1 MSIAR
6 VFGLKGLAIT
16 AAISGS
22 IAFTAGWK
30 LKTWETSHKAK
41 KVQDAEVRQRNVEL
55 AALKRDLRRNE
66 GERIRLSGELAEAR
80 NNVRTVIRETVREV
94 PKYVKDSTPDVD
106 RSLDPNL
113 VRLYNNSIGITRPRP
128 GGPEKPAERDPNA
141 LREPDRVADGP

>member
-1 MSIAR
+1 M
-6 VFGLKGLAIT
+6 
-16 AAISGS
+16 
-22 IAFTAGWK
+22 
-30 LKTWETSHKAK
+30 
-41 KVQDAEVRQRNVEL
+41 RQRNVEL

-66 GERIRLSGELAEAR
+66 GERIRLSGELASAR

-113 VRLYNNSIGITRPRP
+113 IRLYNNSIGITKPRPR
-128 GGPEKPAERDPNA
+128 GPEKPAERDPNA